1 MAITKQKKGEIV
13 DKLANAF
20 KSAASI
26 VFVNF
31 KGLTVGNTTEMRQAL
46 KKEGVSY
53 TVAKKTLTGRALDDQ
68 KFEGDRPELPGEL
81 AVAWGED
88 DIAPIAQIHTF
99 QKKYPENLKILGG
112 IFQGRYVGISEITE
126 LAQIPPMPIL
136 RGKFVNIIN
145 SPIQR
150 ITIALSEVAKKKTS

>member
-1 MAITKQKKGEIV
+1 MAITKQKKAEIV
-13 DKLANAF
+13 DKLKTGF

-31 KGLTVGNTTEMRQAL
+31 KGLSVGNTTQMRQTL
-46 KKEGVSY
+46 KNGGVSY
-53 TVAKKTLTGRALDDQ
+53 TVAKKTLTARALDEQ
-68 KFEGDRPELPGEL
+68 KFEGEKPELPGEI

-88 DIAPIAQIHTF
+88 DIAPIAEVYAF
-99 QKKYPENLKILGG
+99 QKKFPENLKILGG
-112 IFQGRYVGISEITE
+112 IFQGRYVGMKEISE

-150 ITIALSEVAKKKTS
+150 FAIALNEVAKIKS

>member
-13 DKLANAF
+13 DKLTKAF
-20 KSAASI
+20 EAAKSL

-31 KGLTVGNTTEMRQAL
+31 KGLSVGNTTEMRQTL
-46 KKEGVSY
+46 KKEGISY
-53 TVAKKTLTGRALDDQ
+53 TVSKKTLANRALETK
-68 KFEGDRPELPGEL
+68 KFEGEKPELPGEL
-81 AVAWGED
+81 ALAWGED
-88 DIAPIAQIHTF
+88 DIAPIAQVYAY

-112 IFQGRYVGISEITE
+112 VFQGRFVGINEINE
-126 LAQIPPMPIL
+126 LALIPPMPIL

-150 ITIALSEVAKKKTS
+150 VAVALSEIAKKK